1 MNGNPFLTGWLIE
14 CPHLIWRSHS
24 PFWTVSAGC
33 HIHRQAGRGTAGAS
47 RFSVSSLPDPC
58 VFSDS
63 WVIVLQLKTDV
74 MVSYVLNLFLWGYFG
89 KLWVL
94 HKRALEFWSF
104 LMNSFWWTRLSSR
117 AREQE
122 CLDRVERPWVFCRGP
137 QTNTINPGC
146 QHSERPSLSSSHKTN
161 ARRPSC
167 RAIYASLTE
176 SLEVV
181 TREACWRRNVGA
193 RRAWGME

>member
-1 MNGNPFLTGWLIE
+1 MCVFRLL
-14 CPHLIWRSHS
+14 SHS
-24 PFWTVSAGC
+24 SSTKNRCDGILCVKLVSLR
-33 HIHRQAGRGTAGAS
+33 ILR
-47 RFSVSSLPDPC
+47 
-58 VFSDS
+58 
-63 WVIVLQLKTDV
+63 KTL
-74 MVSYVLNLFLWGYFG
+74 SATQTCTGI
-89 KLWVL
+89 
-94 HKRALEFWSF
+94 LEFLDEQLLSWGVMS
-104 LMNSFWWTRLSSR
+104 SEVHDVCWWTRLSSR

-146 QHSERPSLSSSHKTN
+146 QHSEWPSLSSSHKTN
-161 ARRPSC
+161 ARWPSC

-181 TREACWRRNVGA
+181 TREACWGRNVGA